1 MLAVVWVTLALIASL
16 QLFGLLTGR
25 LPVVVAPMIG
35 IVLGVLLSYGALGFE
50 VSTGT
55 GIVTSSE
62 PELALVGLVVLVA
75 NSLFLFTDAVE
86 TLQAG
91 SIFGAR

>member
-16 QLFGLLTGR
+16 ELFGLLTDR
-25 LPVVVAPMIG
+25 LPEVIGPMIG

>member
-1 MLAVVWVTLALIASL
+1 MLALVWVTLAVIASL
-16 QLFGLLTGR
+16 QLLGLLTGR
-25 LPVVVAPMIG
+25 LPEVVAPMIG

-50 VSTGT
+50 VSTGS

-75 NSLFLFTDAVE
+75 NSVFLFTDAVE

>member
-1 MLAVVWVTLALIASL
+1 MLALVWVTLAVIASL
-16 QLFGLLTGR
+16 QMLGLLTGR
-25 LPVVVAPMIG
+25 LPEVVAPMIG

-50 VSTGT
+50 VSTGS

-75 NSLFLFTDAVE
+75 NSVFLFTDAVE

>member
-16 QLFGLLTGR
+16 ELFGLLTGR
-25 LPVVVAPMIG
+25 LPEVVGPMIG